1 MNKKLQ
7 NPFESLKFRNFRI
20 YFIGMNLSL
29 IGSWM
34 QAIAVPWL
42 TLLITNDPFLV
53 SLVAAFQFLPP
64 LFLSV
69 FAGALVDKFEIKK
82 ILILT
87 QSLMMIVALMFSLMM
102 FFNTQSFYLILFLS
116 FLNGISGSL
125 DAPARQSFV
134 YELVEKDEL
143 ISNAVALNSMSFNV
157 ARVIGPAIAGV
168 VIAKFGL
175 IWCFL
180 GNAVSFFAIIMSLV
194 FVRIKKDRLKP
205 KINQQILYSVI
216 NGLKYIKNTPVL
228 RFSLLILLCS
238 CLFLPHYSITV
249 SAYAKFGLMG
259 DEKTF
264 GYLMS
269 FLGVGA
275 FLGALFI
282 ASYGKV
288 RIKTILL
295 LPFITA
301 LTLSSVG
308 ISENFY
314 LSGISLALTGAFFVI
329 TNASINST
337 LQLNTKSE
345 YRGRVMSIYA
355 LCFSGSVPFG
365 ALFSGWAVSSFSPK
379 TGFIICGVAATISTA
394 IVILF
399 FRCKD
404 SDCKEI

>member
-1 MNKKLQ
+1 
-7 NPFESLKFRNFRI
+7 
-20 YFIGMNLSL
+20 MNLSL

-42 TLLITNDPFLV
+42 TLNITNNPFLV

-87 QSLMMIVALMFSLMM
+87 QTLMMIVALMFSLMM
-102 FFNTQSFYLILFLS
+102 FFNIENFYLILFLS
-116 FLNGISGSL
+116 FLNGVSSSL

-180 GNAVSFFAIIMSLV
+180 GNAISFFAIIISL
-194 FVRIKKDRLKP
+194 FFISIKKDRVKP
-205 KINQQILYSVI
+205 KIDQKFLYSVI
-216 NGLKYIKNTPVL
+216 NGLKYVKNSPVL
-228 RFSLLILLCS
+228 RFCLLILLCS

-249 SAYAKFGLMG
+249 SAYAKYGLMG
-259 DEKTF
+259 NEKTF

-288 RIKTILL
+288 SIKTLVFI
-295 LPFITA
+295 PFIA
-301 LTLSSVG
+301 SLGLSLVG
-308 ISENFY
+308 ISGNFY
-314 LSGISLALTGAFFVI
+314 LSGVFLALTGASFVI
-329 TNASINST
+329 TNASINSI

-365 ALFSGWAVSSFSPK
+365 ALFSGWAVSAFTPK
-379 TGFIICGVAATISTA
+379 IGFIICAISAVVSTA

-404 SDCKEI
+404 ENCNKISNNLKTKDKNI